1 MNVRDQM
8 LNGRAIE
15 RLDRKIKYKRDSV
28 IMQWIGFVIAVS
40 VVLGSILY
48 SL

>member
-1 MNVRDQM
+1 MTTREQ
-8 LNGRAIE
+8 LENGRAVE

-28 IMQWIGFVIAVS
+28 IMQWIGFTIVVS
-40 VVLGSILY
+40 VVLGSVLY